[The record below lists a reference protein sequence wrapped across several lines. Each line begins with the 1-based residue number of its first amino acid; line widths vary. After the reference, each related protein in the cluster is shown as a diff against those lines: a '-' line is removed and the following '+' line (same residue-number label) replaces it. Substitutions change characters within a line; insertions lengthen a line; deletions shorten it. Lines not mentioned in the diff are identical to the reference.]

1 MLPSLSCTME
11 FCLSLPGHLKV
22 CSVSEAP
29 AVQKLQGD
37 SEGCVML
44 AKETY
49 IIRSIVKSSEATSSF
64 SSPPDNSLTDVL
76 RPAVASDVAA
86 PCKVRRIFQ
95 AALACHV
102 MSIHKTH
109 HDRIPSRYE
118 LCSRTPTKKLS
129 RAGQGTH
136 PYEGS
141 SSPHGMLA
149 VCSPP

>member
-86 PCKVRRIFQ
+86 PCKVRRIFKLLLLATLCPFTKHTMTGYQ
-95 AALACHV
+95 AV
-102 MSIHKTH
+102 MS
-109 HDRIPSRYE
+109 Y
-118 LCSRTPTKKLS
+118 
-129 RAGQGTH
+129 
-136 PYEGS
+136 
-141 SSPHGMLA
+141 A
-149 VCSPP
+149 VAHLQRS